1 MEWQEEVREVCQT
14 TGWQVLG
21 LEASSP
27 LETYLSR
34 KHQPLET
41 ELATRDRLGW
51 LKAPLRIKSNGTEGG
66 TGTSGME
73 TGAETLTTR
82 ILMPRALGKAPAKP
96 ARAKTGRLIDHWVI
110 SVQSSR
116 DSGVLSRG
124 VVR

>member
-1 MEWQEEVREVCQT
+1 MEWQEEVREVCQA

-21 LEASSP
+21 LGARSP
-27 LETYLSR
+27 LETCLSR

-51 LKAPLRIKSNGTEGG
+51 LKAPLRIRSNGTEGG

-82 ILMPRALGKAPAKP
+82 ILMPRALGKGTG
-96 ARAKTGRLIDHWVI
+96 KTGKGQDRALN
-110 SVQSSR
+110 
-116 DSGVLSRG
+116 
-124 VVR
+124 